1 MRADAADIDCR
12 SQSRAVVGDK
22 HIGHYGCQILDGVHL
37 CVLHVLLRKQ
47 GDGGGLLAQFPVFFG
62 GGDDGYFLY
71 IHHFQGVCLFGKYV
85 AGCQEAEDT
94 GQNSISIHK
103 LVF

>member
-1 MRADAADIDCR
+1 MRSACPAA
-12 SQSRAVVGDK
+12 
-22 HIGHYGCQILDGVHL
+22 
-37 CVLHVLLRKQ
+37 KQ
-47 GDGGGLLAQFPVFFG
+47 GAGGGLLAQFPVFFG
-62 GGDDGYFLY
+62 GGNDGYFLY

>member
-1 MRADAADIDCR
+1 MSCCE
-12 SQSRAVVGDK
+12 S
-22 HIGHYGCQILDGVHL
+22 
-37 CVLHVLLRKQ
+37 
-47 GDGGGLLAQFPVFFG
+47 GLLAQFPVFFG
-62 GGDDGYFLY
+62 GGNDGYFLY

>member
-1 MRADAADIDCR
+1 MEF
-12 SQSRAVVGDK
+12 
-22 HIGHYGCQILDGVHL
+22 
-37 CVLHVLLRKQ
+37 
-47 GDGGGLLAQFPVFFG
+47 AQFPVFFG